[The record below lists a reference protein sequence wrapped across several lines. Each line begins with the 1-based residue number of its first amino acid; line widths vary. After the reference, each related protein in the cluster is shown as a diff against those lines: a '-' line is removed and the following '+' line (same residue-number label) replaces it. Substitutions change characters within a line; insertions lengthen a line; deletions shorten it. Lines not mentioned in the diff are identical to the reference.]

1 MAKKRIFLIAKKI
14 VLMSVLGMVQIFVN
28 QIFQQTLVT

>member
-1 MAKKRIFLIAKKI
+1 MAKAYILIAKKI

-28 QIFQQTLVT
+28 QIFQQTLVA